1 MPSRRTNESQSGD
14 INPTIKERFIIATLQ
29 LTPALKLPLF

>member
-1 MPSRRTNESQSGD
+1 MPSLKKNESQSGD
-14 INPTIKERFIIATLQ
+14 INPTIKERFIIATVQ